1 MLFSITGLLRTSDG
15 VGSSVAGRPMKDLW
29 DWSEKS
35 ILQRDRKLL
44 GGIGCWGN
52 ATMQEEEGFIYIY
65 QVIAYRDLCSQMRG
79 YICTTKAY
87 LNSKH

>member
-44 GGIGCWGN
+44 RGIGCWGN

-65 QVIAYRDLCSQMRG
+65 QLSLIGIYAVKCGGIYVRRRL
-79 YICTTKAY
+79 I
-87 LNSKH
+87 